1 MFITT
6 ATAATVTE
14 LAICTRDGVMLVAG
28 VSLVLVAFV
37 VLVVALASLRPCRCY
52 RKKSNFKA
60 EISSGRHH
68 LGLHS
73 HSKNAT
79 IPVSDNVAYE
89 CVVYPS

>member
-14 LAICTRDGVMLVAG
+14 LAICTRDSVMFAAG

-52 RKKSNFKA
+52 RKKSKA
-60 EISSGRHH
+60 EILSGHHH
-68 LGLHS
+68 LAIGLHS

-79 IPVSDNVAYE
+79 IPVSDKVAYE